1 MKIEEIN
8 ATHHDDVEIL
18 VMDDGTSYIEI
29 NMAHLLAHTWLLDS
43 DASFHMTPH
52 REWFTRYEAKPLGIV
67 RLGDSYQCDVI
78 GIGDVVV
85 QFSDGSQFTVQNVRH
100 VPKLTRSLMSVGKLY
115 DTGFKVTSAS
125 QFFRITNG
133 NMVSRK

>member
-1 MKIEEIN
+1 M
-8 ATHHDDVEIL
+8 
-18 VMDDGTSYIEI
+18 
-29 NMAHLLAHTWLLDS
+29 
-43 DASFHMTPH
+43 
-52 REWFTRYEAKPLGIV
+52 
-67 RLGDSYQCDVI
+67 
-78 GIGDVVV
+78 V
-85 QFSDGSQFTVQNVRH
+85 QFFDCSQFTIHNIRH